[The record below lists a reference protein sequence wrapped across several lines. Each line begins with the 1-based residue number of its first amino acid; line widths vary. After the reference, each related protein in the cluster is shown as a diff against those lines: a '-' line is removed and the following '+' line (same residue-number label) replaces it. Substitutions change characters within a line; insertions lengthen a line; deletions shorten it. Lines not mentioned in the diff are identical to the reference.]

1 MAEIQVVKA
10 GKAALMLADELRLES
25 ALAVAGNV
33 DAQSARIGQHR
44 LGALAVAVIGASPF
58 GLGLAARVAQ
68 MMAHLGA
75 QGALKNRLLKLLEDA
90 FELGRRYRP
99 GDELLQQ
106 LG

>member
-10 GKAALMLADELRLES
+10 GEAALMLANELGLER

-33 DAQSARIGQHR
+33 DAQGADVGQHG
-44 LGALAVAVIGASPF
+44 LGALAVAVIGRSPF
-58 GLGLAARVAQ
+58 GLGLTGRVAQ
-68 MMAHLGA
+68 VVTHLGA
-75 QGALKNRLLKLLEDA
+75 QCALQYGLLELLEDA
-90 FELGRRYRP
+90 LKLGWRHRP